1 MPKGDRHL
9 ILHVDGASRGNPGP
23 SGIGIVIKDA
33 RGRIVREIAEYIGQF
48 TNNVAEYRALIR
60 ALEEAE
66 VMHAAEIEVRSDSDL
81 LVSQLKGTYKVKSP
95 DLSPLYLDAIR
106 LLRSF
111 AHWTVHK
118 ISRGQNAAADALASK
133 AIDHAMPE
141 SVVEFSVLVE
151 ERNDEFVARVL
162 ALPDVKA
169 VGKTQSEA
177 LERVRI
183 ALLERIK
190 QLQAAGR
197 PIPKEDRIRVRI
209 LGPDV
214 E

>member
-1 MPKGDRHL
+1 MPRSDKHL
-9 ILHVDGASRGNPGP
+9 IVHVDGASRGNPGP
-23 SGIGIVIKDA
+23 SGIGILIKDA
-33 RGRIVREIAEYIGQF
+33 RGRILKEIGEYIGHF

-60 ALEEAE
+60 ALEEA
-66 VMHAAEIEVRSDSDL
+66 VAMQADGIEVRSDSDL

-95 DLSPLYLDAIR
+95 DLTPLFLDAVR
-106 LLRSF
+106 LLRGF

-118 ISRGQNAAADALASK
+118 IPREQNGPADALANH
-133 AIDHAMPE
+133 AIGQALPE

-151 ERNDEFVARVL
+151 ARRDAFVARVL

-169 VGKTQSEA
+169 IGKTRSEA
-177 LERVRI
+177 LERVRSV
-183 ALLERIK
+183 LVERIK

-197 PIPKEDRIRVRI
+197 PIPREERVRVRI
-209 LGPDV
+209 LGPRV

>member
-1 MPKGDRHL
+1 MPKGDKHL
-9 ILHVDGASRGNPGP
+9 ILHVDGASRRNPGP

-33 RGRIVREIAEYIGQF
+33 RGRILKEIAEYIGHF
-48 TNNVAEYRALIR
+48 TNNVAEYTALIR
-60 ALEEAE
+60 ALEEAK
-66 VMHAAEIEVRSDSDL
+66 VMHAEEIEVRSDSDL
-81 LVSQLKGTYKVKSP
+81 LVSQLKGNYKVKSP

-111 AHWTVHK
+111 SHWTAHK
-118 ISRGQNAAADALASK
+118 ISRGQNAAADALANR
-133 AIDHAMPE
+133 AIEQAMPE
-141 SVVEFSVLVE
+141 SVLEFSVLVE
-151 ERNDEFVARVL
+151 ERDDKFVARVP
-162 ALPDVKA
+162 ALPEVKA
-169 VGKTQSEA
+169 GGKTRSEA
-177 LERVRI
+177 LERVRV

>member
-33 RGRIVREIAEYIGQF
+33 RGRILKEIAEYIGHF

-60 ALEEAE
+60 ALEEAK
-66 VMHAAEIEVRSDSDL
+66 VMHAEEIEVRSDSDL
-81 LVSQLKGTYKVKSP
+81 LVSQLKGNYKVKSP
-95 DLSPLYLDAIR
+95 DLSPLYLDSIR

-111 AHWTVHK
+111 SHWTVHK
-118 ISRGQNAAADALASK
+118 ISRGQNAAADALATR
-133 AIDHAMPE
+133 AIDQALPE

-169 VGKTQSEA
+169 GGKTRSEA
-177 LERVRI
+177 LERVRV

-197 PIPKEDRIRVRI
+197 PLPKEDRIRVRL